1 MELFTAAVTPDPHGP
16 NLPVPSAR
24 LLAGVAAAKRLSE
37 EEKEIEASC
46 STAQRDQ
53 STEAPAN
60 EQKGTDST
68 KITSELAVKELNSN
82 METEVVPLNGD
93 TSSGSEERNGENVPF
108 DEMKEESQPVSE
120 KNEVPN
126 DSGSERYES
135 PDSILMDG
143 RKRMALS
150 SVDDAIAAALGADS
164 AGAAAT
170 VDKLLRLRDSLEAL
184 LTFSSGIPLLL
195 ELLLPYIE

>member
-1 MELFTAAVTPDPHGP
+1 
-16 NLPVPSAR
+16 
-24 LLAGVAAAKRLSE
+24 
-37 EEKEIEASC
+37 
-46 STAQRDQ
+46 
-53 STEAPAN
+53 
-60 EQKGTDST
+60 
-68 KITSELAVKELNSN
+68 
-82 METEVVPLNGD
+82 
-93 TSSGSEERNGENVPF
+93 
-108 DEMKEESQPVSE
+108 MKEESQLVSE

-135 PDSILMDG
+135 SDSILMDG

-184 LTFSSGIPLLL
+184 LTFSSGTPLLFEFL
-195 ELLLPYIE
+195 YIF